1 MPVVDEVVPLLHWIM
16 DLGKRGLT
24 TMMVV
29 DDFLRRQ
36 LTLLWQRS
44 HLTWSYMG
52 EHDVIR
58 IYRGT

>member
-1 MPVVDEVVPLLHWIM
+1 
-16 DLGKRGLT
+16 
-24 TMMVV
+24 VV